1 MINMDELIVKDL
13 LKKKDY
19 YMYLK
24 ENSEWVKLLRR
35 DKLNY
40 KNFIK
45 YIKKK
50 YKLRVQDKVE
60 NVFENLEVLSS
71 VLSNIN

>member
-1 MINMDELIVKDL
+1 MINMDELIVKEL

-19 YMYLK
+19 YRYLK

>member
-13 LKKKDY
+13 LKRKDY
-19 YMYLK
+19 YRYLK

>member
-1 MINMDELIVKDL
+1 MINMDELIVKEL

-19 YMYLK
+19 YRYLK
-24 ENSEWVKLLRR
+24 ENSEWVKLLKR

>member
-13 LKKKDY
+13 LKRKDY
-19 YMYLK
+19 YKYLK

-40 KNFIK
+40 KNCIK

>member
-13 LKKKDY
+13 LKRKDY
-19 YMYLK
+19 YKYLK

>member
-19 YMYLK
+19 YRYLK

>member
-1 MINMDELIVKDL
+1 METLM
-13 LKKKDY
+13 
-19 YMYLK
+19 
-24 ENSEWVKLLRR
+24 VKLLRR

>member
-19 YMYLK
+19 YRYLK
-24 ENSEWVKLLRR
+24 ENSEWVKLLKR